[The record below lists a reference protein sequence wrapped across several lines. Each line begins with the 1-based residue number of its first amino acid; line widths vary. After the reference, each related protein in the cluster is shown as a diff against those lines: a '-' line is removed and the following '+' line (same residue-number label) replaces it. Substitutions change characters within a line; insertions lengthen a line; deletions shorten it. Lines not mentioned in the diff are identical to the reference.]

1 MNDPISNRTRDRR
14 WISEFLRAAALPA
27 LAGFALLGLLA
38 SLHSQDQRGE
48 EVVANLSEGRVI
60 FCVAKDGM
68 VVASVEGNGEKGS
81 RPPAIVP
88 IGGGRIGVLLGAT
101 EWITGGKP
109 LRLDGELATV
119 AANAVPKGDVPGAEK
134 DQPSAIED
142 IGIAVLE
149 LMRPQVTQIHR
160 KLDLGPDE
168 PLVELLLADY
178 VANYGPEVWSL
189 QYRIRQ
195 QALGN
200 DYWETRPLRP
210 AYNQLY
216 PPEKGQPRTFMEA
229 RYPAN
234 SSQPTLIA
242 RLQAHD
248 PDLDPITHASPEM
261 TAAMAAIM
269 SGDSR
274 KALLDPISDFL
285 RSALPILAGSNKA
298 RISLAKL
305 DPDHGFQWDP
315 RPRRATPH
323 PVANQAAGA
332 RSPVPARLHT
342 KKLVHPVD
350 D

>member
-1 MNDPISNRTRDRR
+1 MSDGRRISRLLRFAMLAALAAFALVG
-14 WISEFLRAAALPA
+14 IVASAALLRAQDQR
-27 LAGFALLGLLA
+27 GD
-38 SLHSQDQRGE
+38 DQRGE
-48 EVVANLSEGRVI
+48 EVVANLAEGRVI

-68 VVASVEGNGEKGS
+68 VVASVEGSGEKGS
-81 RPPAIVP
+81 RPPSIVP
-88 IGGGRIGVLLGAT
+88 IGAGRIGVLLGAT
-101 EWITGGKP
+101 EWVTDGKT
-109 LRLDGELATV
+109 LRLDGELATI
-119 AANAVPKGDVPGAEK
+119 AANAVPKGDIPGAEA

-149 LMRPQVTQIHR
+149 TLRPQVTQIHR

-195 QALGN
+195 EALGN

-229 RYPAN
+229 RYPAG
-234 SSQPTLIA
+234 STQPTLIS

-248 PDLDPITHASPEM
+248 PDLDSLTHASPEM
-261 TAAMAAIM
+261 TAAMTEIM
-269 SGDSR
+269 NGDSR
-274 KALLDPISDFL
+274 KALLDPVSDFL
-285 RSALPILAGSNKA
+285 RGALPVLAGNNNA

-305 DPDHGFQWDP
+305 DPEHGFQWILAP
-315 RPRRATPH
+315 AEPPPTPTQTKPQEPGRPTLRGYTQR
-323 PVANQAAGA
+323 N
-332 RSPVPARLHT
+332 
-342 KKLVHPVD
+342 
-350 D
+350 

>member
-1 MNDPISNRTRDRR
+1 V
-14 WISEFLRAAALPA
+14 FLGTLVA
-27 LAGFALLGLLA
+27 LAGFALWGAFAQEPLVHA
-38 SLHSQDQRGE
+38 QDQRGE
-48 EVVANLSEGRVI
+48 EVVANLAEGRVI

-68 VVASVEGNGEKGS
+68 VVASVEGSGEKGS

-101 EWITGGKP
+101 EWITGGKT
-109 LRLDGELATV
+109 LRLDGELATA
-119 AANAVPKGDVPGAEK
+119 AANAIPKGEIPGAEK

-149 LMRPQVTQIHR
+149 LMRPEVTQIHR

-178 VANYGPEVWSL
+178 VVNYGPEVWSL

-195 QALGN
+195 EALGN

-216 PPEKGQPRTFMEA
+216 PPEKGQPRTFIEA

-234 SSQPTLIA
+234 SSQLTLIA

-248 PDLDPITHASPEM
+248 PNLDPITHASPEM

-269 SGDSR
+269 NGDSR
-274 KALLDPISDFL
+274 KALLDPVSDFL
-285 RSALPILAGSNKA
+285 RSALPILAGSSKA
-298 RISLAKL
+298 RISVAKL
-305 DPDHGFQWDP
+305 DPDHGFQWILAP
-315 RPRRATPH
+315 AEPPPTPTQTK
-323 PVANQAAGA
+323 PQEPGA
-332 RSPVPARLHT
+332 PSLRGCSQRN
-342 KKLVHPVD
+342 
-350 D
+350 